1 MIPLE
6 QRSIYTNKW
15 FDSEEHFNQ
24 LYPKSI
30 QLLGRRHWTPLS
42 VARKAAMFLGLGKN
56 VRILDIGSG
65 VGKFALAAG
74 FYTPKAT
81 YTGVEQR
88 KYLVEQAEMA
98 KEIVCLP
105 NVSFIHAN
113 FTKVD
118 FRNYDNFY
126 FYNSFFENLSGKD
139 KIDESI
145 DYSAEL
151 YDYYNRY
158 LFKKLDQT
166 PEGTRLATYHS
177 LEDEVPPDFHTVGSE
192 MEGLLKFWI
201 KV

>member
-166 PEGTRLATYHS
+166 PEGTRLATYRS